1 MVNMILQYIQ
11 NNLGV
16 VIRLILLPRLS
27 LYLFPKYK
35 RLVYDS
41 YLRKI
46 GICVSGLRVV
56 SYLCSIC
63 AFRGHNSALSQ
74 ALFHLGE
81 IRKSASHSAL
91 LFPCQMNVCSDI
103 KNKNAKRPNFHKGES
118 ISQSFSD
125 EWQYKDT
132 NKFCNSNT
140 KTTRTCTKNPCNCT
154 VTGIFLFVLKWITSC

>member
-27 LYLFPKYK
+27 LYLFPKKK

-46 GICVSGLRVV
+46 EICVSVLRVV

-81 IRKSASHSAL
+81 IRKSALHSAL
-91 LFPCQMNVCSDI
+91 LFPCQMNVCCDI
-103 KNKNAKRPNFHKGES
+103 KNKNAKRPNFHKG
-118 ISQSFSD
+118 SQSHSPS
-125 EWQYKDT
+125 QT
-132 NKFCNSNT
+132 NGSTKIQINSVIAIP
-140 KTTRTCTKNPCNCT
+140 K
-154 VTGIFLFVLKWITSC
+154 LQELA

>member
-27 LYLFPKYK
+27 FTYSLSTKDLFTT
-35 RLVYDS
+35 RISERQESVFRVYGWC
-41 YLRKI
+41 LT
-46 GICVSGLRVV
+46 
-56 SYLCSIC
+56 C
-63 AFRGHNSALSQ
+63 APFVPFGGTLLPLLWHKSALSQ

-81 IRKSASHSAL
+81 TRKSASHSAL
-91 LFPCQMNVCSDI
+91 LFPFYMNVCSDI

-140 KTTRTCTKNPCNCT
+140 
-154 VTGIFLFVLKWITSC
+154 